1 MTQLALLRSRLS
13 QLHGQRKLL
22 RWTTAWSAVA
32 LAVLWALGAAFLLDW
47 SLAMSRAQRVVLLVM
62 VGVAILWAF
71 RRYALPW
78 LGARESEIDLALMV
92 ERQQSIDSDL
102 VAALQFESPASGRRG
117 SPELER
123 AVIDY
128 VAEFSRDLNVFEG
141 LPRAPARRR
150 VRLLALTLAP
160 LVVLAALFPH
170 HFSAFVNRMFLG
182 SAHYPTRTV
191 LERIVINGTSI
202 PPAKTAASVVA
213 CPYGQPLEL
222 RVACGGELPPQGTAV
237 LRGLTGGAQTELV
250 LQPSE
255 ENGAEFVAEL
265 PRLVDSVRYELY
277 FGDAWTDPGTIQLI
291 PLPVVTVDLEPV
303 PPKYAAGALLER
315 DENQPGARR
324 IAVIEGSRV
333 NLHLT
338 CENKPLSEA
347 VLTIDGESW
356 PLEKVVGEKGVWAL
370 PAARSPLA
378 RVTEALRYEIQV
390 KDEDGLGLER
400 PARGYIRIKADRP
413 PRVAATMVSRRVLP
427 TATPRITFGAADDYG
442 LSRLTAQLQISRAD
456 GATETRAVEIR
467 AVPTKDQPQTALRGD
482 YALDLSPYQLAK
494 GDELKVTLEAFDY
507 RGDSPAKSAF
517 SEPLVLEV
525 TDREGILAALL
536 EADEKSAR
544 QLDAIIR
551 RELGIGESQ

>member
-13 QLHGQRKLL
+13 ELRGQRKML

-32 LAVLWALGAAFLLDW
+32 LAVLWALSAAFLLDW
-47 SLAMSRAQRVVLLVM
+47 LLLMSRAQRVVLLGL

-78 LGARESEIDLALMV
+78 LGTRETEIDLALMV
-92 ERQQSIDSDL
+92 ERRQHIDSDL
-102 VAALQFESPASGRRG
+102 VAALQFETPASSRWG

-128 VAEFSRDLNVFEG
+128 VADFSGDLNVFEG

-160 LVVLAALFPH
+160 LVLLAALFPH
-170 HFSAFVNRMFLG
+170 HLAAFANRMFLG
-182 SAHYPTRTV
+182 NAHYPTRTV

-202 PPAKTAASVVA
+202 PPAKTGASVVA
-213 CPYGQPLEL
+213 CPYGQPLKL
-222 RVACGGELPPQGTAV
+222 LVACAGELPPQGTAV
-237 LRGLTGGAQTELV
+237 LRGLKGGAQTELV

-255 ENGAEFVAEL
+255 AGGGEYVAEL

-277 FGDAWTDPGTIQLI
+277 FGDAWTDPGMIQLI
-291 PLPVVTVDLEPV
+291 PPPIVTVDLEPI
-303 PPKYAAGALLER
+303 PPKYAAAHLDKDDAR
-315 DENQPGARR
+315 PGARR

-333 NLHLT
+333 NLRLT
-338 CENKPLSEA
+338 CENKALREA
-347 VLTIDGESW
+347 VLTIDGEKW
-356 PLEKVVGEKGVWAL
+356 PLEKMPGEKGVWTL
-370 PAARSPLA
+370 PAARGPLA

-390 KDEDGLGLER
+390 KDEDGLSLEH
-400 PARGYIRIKADRP
+400 PVRGYIRIKADRP
-413 PRVAATMVSRRVLP
+413 PRVAAAMVSHRVLP
-427 TATPRITFGAADDYG
+427 TATPHVSFGAADDYG
-442 LSRLTAQLQISRAD
+442 LSRLTAQVQISRAA
-456 GATETRAVEIR
+456 GAMETRAVEIR
-467 AVPTKDQPQTALRGD
+467 AVPAEDQPQTALRGE
-482 YALDLSPYQLAK
+482 YPLDLGPFQLAK

-507 RGDSPAKSAF
+507 RGNSPAKSAF
-517 SEPLVLEV
+517 SEPLILEV

-551 RELGIGESQ
+551 RELGIGEKQ